1 MARNRNRQR
10 TARVY
15 PPRRSSRF
23 AFGLLL
29 YFILTVVAFGLV
41 YRYMPR
47 IAGRVGRIE
56 NGWLQFSIYF
66 VLYVL
71 FMVGGVFVARR
82 TPLRLGKEA
91 LLRLIFVGGAT
102 LSFAVAVYQF
112 QFGSGLSATYFMVG
126 MLGAFVGVLLVTSGY
141 FGLIEVNAPPPGDIV
156 GEVLRA
162 HADVQLAND
171 LWDHVKRAV
180 ELMLSLTLIVVS
192 LPISVLLAM
201 AIWLQD
207 PGPLLVAKVAV
218 TRGGKSFRQF
228 KLRSM
233 IKNAEQATGPVPAA
247 PGDARITPLG
257 QALRKTHIDELPQMI
272 NILRGEMSLVGPRPE
287 RTVFVRRHLQ
297 SLPSYRLRHAV
308 RPGLAGMAQVYGD
321 YYSTPR
327 EKLRYDLLY
336 IKRRSFGLD
345 IKLFLNA
352 TLFAFLGVWPGMDR
366 GRRAFNQRHQQ
377 RRYHQAHLALSG
389 TDLSTASSRPVDPG
403 PGLDRSV
410 TRERV
415 PEADE
420 RSPAR

>member
-1 MARNRNRQR
+1 MRSKPHRRN
-10 TARVY
+10 TARAY

-29 YFILTVVAFGLV
+29 YSILTLVVFGLV

-71 FMVGGVFVARR
+71 FMVGGSVVGRR
-82 TPLRLGKEA
+82 TPLHVGKEA
-91 LLRLIFVGGAT
+91 LLRLLFIGGAT

-112 QFGSGLSATYFMVG
+112 QFGTGLSATYFMVG
-126 MLGAFVGVLLVTSGY
+126 VLGAFAGVLTVTY
-141 FGLIEVNAPPPGDIV
+141 RDFGLIEVNAPPAEEVV
-156 GEVLRA
+156 GEVLRS
-162 HADVQLAND
+162 HRDVQLAND
-171 LWDHVKRAV
+171 LWDHVKRVV
-180 ELMLSLTLIVVS
+180 ELLLSLALIVVS

-201 AIWLQD
+201 MIWLQD

-218 TRGGKSFRQF
+218 TRGGKSFHQF

-247 PGDARITPLG
+247 PGDARITPFG

-287 RTVFVRRHLQ
+287 RTIFVRRHLQ
-297 SLPSYRLRHAV
+297 SLPRYRLRHAV

-336 IKRRSFGLD
+336 IKRRRFGLD
-345 IKLFLNA
+345 IKLFLSA
-352 TLFAFLGVWPGMDR
+352 TLFAFLGVWPGMNR
-366 GRRAFNQRHQQ
+366 GRRLFTEQHQA
-377 RRYHQAHLALSG
+377 RRYRQAHLALSG
-389 TDLSTASSRPVDPG
+389 VELAGAPVQRVDLDADGDITHK
-403 PGLDRSV
+403 
-410 TRERV
+410 RERAV
-415 PEADE
+415 EADE